1 MKCTHNSAIIHKVS
15 EKGGFMKREIN
26 KLMRAND
33 FVLIRSKKHNIWEK
47 EGYGLRMSTSSTP
60 SDRNAL
66 YSIKRDIKKINR
78 TIGIEGI
85 KYG

>member
-1 MKCTHNSAIIHKVS
+1 LKCTHLSATIHKVS

-47 EGYGLRMSTSSTP
+47 QGYGLRMSTSSTP